1 MTARRFALRAVAAA
15 GLGLASLSA
24 SAQSPSLFAA
34 LDGAR
39 NGSGQVKLDNGKSEK
54 IKCKGYYTAKDG
66 GAELGIA
73 IDCANASVR
82 INMRAKLID
91 AQGKVSG
98 TWEEREFNQSGEVT
112 GSATADK
119 LTVTFAGGMTGTLA
133 IAASGSTQTVSI
145 STGGPGFFGADLQFS
160 KG

>member
-1 MTARRFALRAVAAA
+1 MTAKRFALCTIVAAA
-15 GLGLASLSA
+15 VSSIPA
-24 SAQSPSLFAA
+24 SAQSRSLFAA
-34 LDGAR
+34 LDGAW
-39 NGSGQVKLDNGKSEK
+39 NGSGQIKLDSGKSEK

-112 GSATADK
+112 GSATSDK
-119 LTVTFAGGMTGTLA
+119 LTVTFAGGMTGTLS
-133 IAASGSTQTVSI
+133 IAASGSSQTVQI
-145 STGGPGFFGADLQFS
+145 STGGPGFIGADLQFS